1 MRIGIMLCKSASDEV
16 DKIKVTLQELDIS
29 TEEAIS
35 IGLLTFREETLLR
48 WSELQK
54 TNPIDHGLVFG

>member
-1 MRIGIMLCKSASDEV
+1 MLCKSASDEV